1 MNILDGILKTSAAVP
16 NAIFGQNSFMI
27 RNVIEDQGKVVFIC
41 LITVLFSIL
50 PVGYYIVLLNVPE
63 KVIQNFIFDNFEN
76 IFGLKLSPTE
86 ESLVWSL
93 TVSSQGVGALIGC
106 LMVGPISKYGA
117 KHVLMRWNNVILI
130 AGSLLMF
137 VSYWISF
144 PIAFIIGRILTGVYT
159 GLACAFAPLYLQQ
172 VIPKNIKGSMSCF
185 LHIAVCFGS
194 SIGAVFSLP
203 FMFGDEDTWPILV
216 VLPAFFGFVMLG
228 ASYFIPDTPN
238 NLLQMGRYTEAIE
251 SIKFYYDIEDS
262 DEDEIIKEYWDMV
275 PEMPE
280 QLSLCSAFMNSS
292 IRRGILLG
300 MVVSATQIFSGSM
313 VSISYS
319 TEMFRAVS
327 FIDILVPFLPALGS
341 IISILLTIPALRW
354 VETRGRRPLLLK
366 TLMFCIAAN
375 VFLLI
380 FTLMSSER
388 TGWASWGFAAAF
400 FMYGVGYNLGVGPV
414 AYFLPAELVPPEA
427 ASASLGAAVAVNWI
441 CTITTTLFYYPLS
454 KLVGGWSYLIFII
467 PTSLFSMIL
476 WRLLP
481 ETKFHY
487 KIDPLEIRLLTDLG
501 PSIAPNYGTLDLDE
515 PTLF

>member
-1 MNILDGILKTSAAVP
+1 MKTPAIVP
-16 NAIFGQNSFMI
+16 NAIFGANNFMI
-27 RNVIEDQGKVVFIC
+27 PNMIEDQGKVVFIC

-50 PVGYYIVLLNVPE
+50 PVGYHMAMLNVPE
-63 KVIQNFIFDNFEN
+63 KVIQQFIFQNFEN
-76 IFGLKLSPTE
+76 IFGLKLSPAQ

-106 LMVGPISKYGA
+106 LLVGPMAKFGA
-117 KHVLMRWNNVILI
+117 KHVLMGLNNVILI

-137 VSYWISF
+137 LSYWMSF
-144 PIAFIIGRILTGVYT
+144 PIAFILGRILTGVYT

-194 SIGAVFSLP
+194 SLGAIFSLP
-203 FMFGDEDTWPILV
+203 FMFGSDTTWPTLV
-216 VLPAFFGFVMLG
+216 IFPAFFGLAILV
-228 ASYFIPDTPN
+228 ASVWIPDTPN
-238 NLLQMGRYTEAIE
+238 NLLQKGRYTEAIQ

-280 QLSLCSAFMNSS
+280 QLTICAAFMNPS
-292 IRRGILLG
+292 IRNGILLG
-300 MVVSATQIFSGSM
+300 MIVSSTQIFSGSM

-319 TEMFRAVS
+319 TEMFEAVS
-327 FIDILVPFLPALGS
+327 FIDTLVPFLPALGS
-341 IISILLTIPALRW
+341 IFSILLTIPALRW

-366 TLMFCIAAN
+366 TLLFCIAAN
-375 VFLLI
+375 FLLLV
-380 FTLMSSER
+380 FTLISSDT

-400 FMYGVGYNLGVGPV
+400 FMYGIGYNLGVGPV

-427 ASASLGAAVAVNWI
+427 ASASLGSAVAVNWM

-454 KLVGGWSYLIFII
+454 KSIGGWSYLIFII
-467 PTSLFSMIL
+467 PTSLFTMIL

-487 KIDPLEIRLLTDLG
+487 KIDPLEIRLLTDIG
-501 PSIAPNYGTLDLDE
+501 PSITSNYGTLDGEE

>member
-1 MNILDGILKTSAAVP
+1 MKQTAAIVP
-16 NAIFGQNSFMI
+16 NAIFGPNSFMI

-41 LITVLFSIL
+41 LLTVLFSIL
-50 PVGYYIVLLNVPE
+50 PVGYHIVLLNVPE
-63 KVIQNFIFDNFEN
+63 KVIQAFIFDNFEN
-76 IFGLKLSPTE
+76 IFGIHLSPNQ

-106 LMVGPISKYGA
+106 FLVGPMSKYGA
-117 KHVLMRWNNVILI
+117 KHVLMRLNNVILI

-144 PIAFIIGRILTGVYT
+144 PIAFILGRILTGVYT

-194 SIGAVFSLP
+194 SLGAIFSLP
-203 FMFGDEDTWPILV
+203 FMFGSETTWPILV
-216 VLPAFFGFVMLG
+216 VLPAFFGATILA
-228 ASYFIPDTPN
+228 ASFWIPDTPN
-238 NLLQMGRYTEAIE
+238 NLLQMGRYTEAIQ
-251 SIKFYYDIEDS
+251 SIKFYYDIDDS

-280 QLSLCSAFMNSS
+280 QLSICSAFMNPS
-292 IRRGILLG
+292 IRRGMLLG
-300 MVVSATQIFSGSM
+300 MIVSATQIFSGSM

-319 TEMFRAVS
+319 TEMFEAVS
-327 FIDILVPFLPALGS
+327 FMDSLVPFLPALGS

-366 TLMFCIAAN
+366 TLLFCIAAN
-375 VFLLI
+375 SFLLV
-380 FTLMSSER
+380 FTLISQDGS
-388 TGWASWGFAAAF
+388 GWASWGFAAAF
-400 FMYGVGYNLGVGPV
+400 FLYGIGYNLGVGPV

-427 ASASLGAAVAVNWI
+427 ASASLGSAVAVNWM

-454 KLVGGWSYLIFII
+454 KSIGGWSYLIFII

-501 PSIAPNYGTLDLDE
+501 PSLAPNYGTLDADE

>member
-1 MNILDGILKTSAAVP
+1 MNVIQEVLKTSAAVP

-50 PVGYYIVLLNVPE
+50 PVGYHIVLLNVPE
-63 KVIQNFIFDNFEN
+63 KVIQDFIFDNFEN
-76 IFGLKLSPTE
+76 IFGLQLTPTE

-106 LMVGPISKYGA
+106 LMVGPISKLGA
-117 KHVLMRWNNVILI
+117 KHVLMCWNNVILI
-130 AGSLLMF
+130 A
-137 VSYWISF
+137 
-144 PIAFIIGRILTGVYT
+144 GVYT

-172 VIPKNIKGSMSCF
+172 IIPKNIKGSMSCF

-194 SIGAVFSLP
+194 SLGAIFSLP
-203 FMFGDEDTWPILV
+203 FMFGSDTTWPILV
-216 VLPAFFGFVMLG
+216 VLPAAFGIVMLG
-228 ASYFIPDTPN
+228 ASYLIPDTPN

-300 MVVSATQIFSGSM
+300 MIVSATQIFSGSM

-319 TEMFRAVS
+319 TEMFTAVS
-327 FIDILVPFLPALGS
+327 FIDSLVPFLPALGS

-380 FTLMSSER
+380 FTLLSGER
-388 TGWASWGFAAAF
+388 SGWASWGFAAAF
-400 FMYGVGYNLGVGPV
+400 FMYGIGYNLGVGPV

-427 ASASLGAAVAVNWI
+427 ASASLGAAVAVNWV

>member
-1 MNILDGILKTSAAVP
+1 
-16 NAIFGQNSFMI
+16 MI

-50 PVGYYIVLLNVPE
+50 PVGYHIVLLNVPE
-63 KVIQNFIFDNFEN
+63 KVFQDFIFDNFEN

-86 ESLVWSL
+86 ESLVWAL

-106 LMVGPISKYGA
+106 LLVGPISKLGA
-117 KHVLMRWNNVILI
+117 KHVLMCWNNVILI
-130 AGSLLMF
+130 L
-137 VSYWISF
+137 
-144 PIAFIIGRILTGVYT
+144 GVYT

-172 VIPKNIKGSMSCF
+172 IIPKNIKGSMSCF

-194 SIGAVFSLP
+194 SLGAIFSLP
-203 FMFGDEDTWPILV
+203 FMFGSDTTWHILV
-216 VLPAFFGFVMLG
+216 ILPAFFGVVMLS
-228 ASYFIPDTPN
+228 ASYLIPDTPN

-251 SIKFYYDIEDS
+251 SIRFYYDIDDS
-262 DEDEIIKEYWDMV
+262 DEDEIIKEYWDM
-275 PEMPE
+275 MPE
-280 QLSLCSAFMNSS
+280 QLSLCTAFMNPS

-319 TEMFRAVS
+319 TDMFMAVS

-341 IISILLTIPALRW
+341 ILSILLTIPALRW

-375 VFLLI
+375 GFLLI
-380 FTLMSSER
+380 FTLLSSER
-388 TGWASWGFAAAF
+388 SGWASWGFAAAF
-400 FMYGVGYNLGVGPV
+400 FMYGIGYNLGVGPV

-454 KLVGGWSYLIFII
+454 KLIGGWSYLIFII